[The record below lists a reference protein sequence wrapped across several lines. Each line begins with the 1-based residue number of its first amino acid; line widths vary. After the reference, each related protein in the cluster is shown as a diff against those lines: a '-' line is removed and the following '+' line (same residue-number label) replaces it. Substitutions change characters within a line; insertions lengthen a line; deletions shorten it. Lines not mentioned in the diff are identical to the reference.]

1 MRTKPSV
8 LAPFFRSDA
17 QGKILAAILLA
28 GAPEQPLTNV
38 ARDAAVPL
46 TTVLRE
52 VDRLEKAGV
61 VRTRKLGQARLV
73 SADEAYPLAAPLAQ
87 IVAATYGP
95 LPAVDSTTNVTLDSL
110 IFYSGPDIA
119 GCINPMIADSTFSLI
134 MQCGNATVRGLMQ
147 GKGIIGF
154 VRPAIPDPVSGS
166 NVTFTY
172 TNEVAANLTLTIY
185 DVLGREVAR
194 PIDNLRHEAGSWQIS
209 YNVAKLPNG
218 TYTYRLSTDGYRGH
232 EAVSKQFI
240 IAR

>member
-95 LPAVDSTTNVTLDSL
+95 LPAVEDAFADLEGVEHL
-110 IFYSGPDIA
+110 IVFGSWAARLA
-119 GCINPMIADSTFSLI
+119 GEPGRFPAD
-134 MQCGNATVRGLMQ
+134 V
-147 GKGIIGF
+147 
-154 VRPAIPDPVSGS
+154 
-166 NVTFTY
+166 
-172 TNEVAANLTLTIY
+172 
-185 DVLGREVAR
+185 DVLVVGEVSRVDAVERAIDAGQRVGREVNVTVVSPSRWKASDDGFIADVKAR
-194 PIDNLRHEAGSWQIS
+194 PHVEIGGA
-209 YNVAKLPNG
+209 VA
-218 TYTYRLSTDGYRGH
+218 
-232 EAVSKQFI
+232 
-240 IAR
+240 